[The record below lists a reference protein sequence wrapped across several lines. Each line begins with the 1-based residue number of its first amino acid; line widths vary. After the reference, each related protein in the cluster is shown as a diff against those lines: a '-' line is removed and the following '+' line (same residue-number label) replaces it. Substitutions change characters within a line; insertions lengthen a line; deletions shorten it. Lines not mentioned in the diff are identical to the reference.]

1 MRLFLGIVA
10 AAIGLWFGPSS
21 STVAAAVVDDLT
33 ADFNNPLV
41 LSLIDQNLPSGIK
54 RTSGIQLA
62 WMPWGITPGPV
73 KSRATKPHSD
83 SDPVIRISIRIHV
96 NTPWW
101 CLAVDGSVIYYV
113 FPDNTGFH
121 FKGVVDSWDTLTDL
135 ISACSGGVNDQMR
148 KVVPTKIPLIQSL
161 VDFRLSQLP
170 NQHFSSYYLLPSWTG
185 SVNENEH
192 VTLVLEP

>member
-1 MRLFLGIVA
+1 MRLFIGIVA
-10 AAIGLWFGPSS
+10 VAIALSLGPSS

-62 WMPWGITPGPV
+62 WMPWGFAPGPV
-73 KSRATKPHSD
+73 KSRATKPHSVT
-83 SDPVIRISIRIHV
+83 DPVIRISIRVHV

-101 CLAVDGSVIYYV
+101 CLAVDGSVIYYL

-121 FKGVVDSWDTLTDL
+121 FKGLVDSWDTLTDL

-148 KVVPTKIPLIQSL
+148 KVVPAKIPLIQSM

-170 NQHFSSYYLLPSWTG
+170 NQHFSSYYLLPPWTG
-185 SVNENEH
+185 SVNDNDH
-192 VTLVLEP
+192 VTLVLVP